1 MNNCCDPKKI
11 YVKCDK
17 QPIVQVKSG
26 LCVDKENKI
35 YYITITGDNTSGTID
50 NKNLQLLLSN
60 KENGIIYKDY
70 IYKLTSIQDNVYYY
84 SLIDYKTGYVKV
96 FELDIE
102 TKQWKFYEI
111 EIASQEDVDKIK
123 RILDWA
129 VNKIEDT
136 DKDIAD
142 INDKINQ
149 LDTDVA
155 NVENDITDI
164 NTNITNIKNDIT
176 TINADITTINNNVT
190 TINDNIKTINTS
202 IEHLTDEVGDIYLEL
217 DGKVSSVSTG
227 VGLKTTGTTMQPK
240 IEIDDSVVFVLDCG
254 DSETNID

>member
-35 YYITITGDNTSGTID
+35 HYITITGDNTSGTID
-50 NKNLQLLLSN
+50 DKNLQLLLSN

-70 IYKLTSIQDNVYYY
+70 IYKLTSIQDNIYYY
-84 SLIDYKTGYVKV
+84 SLIDYKATSDKTFVKL
-96 FELDIE
+96 FELNIE
-102 TKQWKFYEI
+102 TKQWKYYD
-111 EIASQEDVDKIK
+111 SQLTSKEE
-123 RILDWA
+123 A
-129 VNKIEDT
+129 EKIEKILNFVVD
-136 DKDIAD
+136 DI
-142 INDKINQ
+142 DKIN
-149 LDTDVA
+149 
-155 NVENDITDI
+155 N
-164 NTNITNIKNDIT
+164 
-176 TINADITTINNNVT
+176 DITTINNNIT
-190 TINDNIKTINTS
+190 TINNDIKTINTS

-254 DSETNID
+254 DSKTNID